1 MVDHFAL
8 LGEPRRL
15 WLDADALKQKFHQ
28 LSGDAHPDRVHTAD
42 DSTKEAAARRYS
54 ALAAAYQ
61 TLRNPRELIGHWLEL
76 ERGSKPPPLQSVPAG
91 LQDFLFETGR
101 ILRAA
106 DELLRE
112 KSKLTSPLL
121 KVQFFERS
129 QAHLEKIKTALQTL
143 DVQKEALL
151 DELKQLDGKL
161 HPSFVAENS
170 NRGALPFARIE
181 SIYHALGF
189 LARSAEQLR
198 ERIVQIS
205 F

>member
-1 MVDHFAL
+1 MV
-8 LGEPRRL
+8 
-15 WLDADALKQKFHQ
+15 
-28 LSGDAHPDRVHTAD
+28 
-42 DSTKEAAARRYS
+42 
-54 ALAAAYQ
+54 
-61 TLRNPRELIGHWLEL
+61 RNPRELLGHWLEL

-91 LQDFLFETGR
+91 LQNFLFETGR

-121 KVQFFERS
+121 KVQFFARS
-129 QAHLEKIKTALQTL
+129 QAHLEKIKTALQTI
-143 DVQKEALL
+143 DAERETLL
-151 DELKQLDGKL
+151 EELKRLDGEFL
-161 HPSFVAENS
+161 AGSAAENS

-189 LARSAEQLR
+189 CARSAEQLR